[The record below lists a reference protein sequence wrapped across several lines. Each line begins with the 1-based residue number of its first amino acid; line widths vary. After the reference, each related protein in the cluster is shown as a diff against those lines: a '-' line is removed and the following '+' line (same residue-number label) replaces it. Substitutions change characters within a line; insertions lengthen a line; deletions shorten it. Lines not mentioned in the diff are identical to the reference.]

1 MTARVSELLAKAS
14 AMRPRIAIAGIH
26 IESSTFSPQ
35 LAVAADFEVTRGEAL
50 LRRYPWIN
58 ETWSRAVEWLPV
70 FHARALPGGVLERAT
85 YEAWKAEILDGLAVL
100 TRQAVLD
107 GFFFDVHG
115 AMSVVGLDDAEGD
128 LITAIRTVIG
138 SEPLVSL
145 STDLHGNVSR
155 ELFAGCDLL
164 TTYREAPHVDALES
178 RRRAMKN
185 LVTRVLSGQGK
196 PAKALV
202 HIPFLLP
209 GERTSTRL
217 EPAASL
223 YGRLPW
229 LEAMPGILDVAFW
242 IGFAWADQP
251 RCTAAVAATGDDA
264 ALVEHVARE
273 YASQIWARHAEFE
286 FVAPVDSMEGCLNWA
301 RDAARPTFIS
311 DTGDNPGAGGAD
323 DVTYALSR
331 LLAFEPVATGELS
344 AIYASLHDAPTVAVA
359 AAAGVGADVDVE
371 LGGKIDGQEPGPL
384 PMRVH
389 VENLA
394 QDPLAGIVAVLR
406 PLTPSGRPSG
416 ACVVVTQNRMQY
428 ATREAFEVAGL
439 DPEAADIV
447 VVKIGYLEPDL
458 YEMAA
463 DWKMALTPG
472 GVDQNLVRLGHT
484 NIVRPMYPFDEGFA
498 WKPEV
503 IC

>member
-1 MTARVSELLAKAS
+1 MS
-14 AMRPRIAIAGIH
+14 PRIAIAGIH

-35 LAVAADFEVTRGEAL
+35 LALAGDFEVTRGEAL

-58 ETWSRAVEWLPV
+58 ETWSQAVTWLPV

-85 YEAWKAEILDGLAVL
+85 YEEWKAEILAGLAAL
-100 TRQAVLD
+100 TREAALD

-128 LITAIRTVIG
+128 LITAIREVIG
-138 SEPLVSL
+138 STPLVSL
-145 STDLHGNVSR
+145 STDLHGNVS
-155 ELFAGCDLL
+155 EALFAGCDLL
-164 TTYREAPHVDALES
+164 TTYREAPHTDALES

-185 LVTRVLSGQGK
+185 LVTRLLSGQGK

-202 HIPFLLP
+202 HLPFLLP

-217 EPAASL
+217 EPAKSL

-229 LEAMPGILDVAFW
+229 LEAQPGILDVAFW

-251 RCTAAVAATGDDA
+251 RCKAAVVVTGDDA
-264 ALVEHVARE
+264 EQVSQVAADYARE
-273 YASQIWARHAEFE
+273 IWARHAEFE
-286 FVAPVDSMEGCLNWA
+286 FVAPVDSMEGCLEWA
-301 RDAARPTFIS
+301 RTAARPTFIS

-323 DVTYALSR
+323 DVTYALAR
-331 LLAFEPVATGELS
+331 LLAFEPVASGQLS
-344 AIYASLHDAPTVAVA
+344 AIYASIHDADTLEQAV
-359 AAAGVGADVDVE
+359 GVGVGQELDVS
-371 LGGKIDGQEPGPL
+371 LGGKIDSREPGSL
-384 PMRVH
+384 ALRVR

-394 QDPLAGIVAVLR
+394 HDQRAGRLAVLR
-406 PLTPSGRPSG
+406 PLAGTGEPSG
-416 ACVVVTQNRMQY
+416 AVVICTENRMQY
-428 ATREAFEVAGL
+428 GTEEAFVVAGVN
-439 DPEAADIV
+439 PREADIV

-472 GVDQNLVRLGHT
+472 GVDQDLVRLGHAR
-484 NIVRPMYPFDEGFA
+484 IDRPMYPFDEGFE
-498 WKPEV
+498 WEPEV
-503 IC
+503 KC